1 MAIGQDDCIDQFF
14 LSVIRSLLD
23 NIFNLMIVIIE
34 GKK

>member
-1 MAIGQDDCIDQFF
+1 MAEGQDDNVDQFF
-14 LSVIRSLLD
+14 LSVIRSFLD